1 MMAPARDVTTSADL
15 RTRAARGVLITSA
28 FMVGLQTL
36 SLVKSFVIAA
46 FLTKSEFGIW
56 GILVVSLGTLSF
68 LKDVGIADKFVQQD
82 ETDQRRAFHVAFT
95 VESIANA
102 GLTVVLLVA
111 LPLFALL
118 YGQTKILLPGLVLIL
133 AVPAQSFKAAVWVH
147 YREMNWGR
155 LRLLQAIDPVVSF
168 AVTLALAAAGLGYWS
183 LVIGF
188 TIGIWTGAAAAAAVS
203 PYPFRLD
210 VRRGSLREYFD
221 FSWPLFVANSTVIL
235 IPQLTMLA
243 GERTLGLAGAG
254 IIGLATTVATYAD
267 KVDAVI
273 TETLYPAICRVKDR
287 IDLLHEA
294 FVKSNRLDLMWGVPF
309 GVAVALFAPDVVD
322 FGLGDKWQPAVGLIQ
337 ALGLISAANHF
348 GYNWTAFLRARGETR
363 SIAVGAQIVVASF
376 VVVTMPL
383 LIAFGLTGFAIGMAV
398 TTAVSLVVRAR
409 YMARLL
415 PGYSLVRQ
423 ALRAVIPTVPAVALT
438 LGARAVEP
446 GSRTV
451 ATAIAEFVLYV
462 VVTAVATLVVER
474 PLVSEVWGYLRG
486 RRREAVPAV

>member
-1 MMAPARDVTTSADL
+1 MSAALDL
-15 RTRAARGVLITSA
+15 RSRAARGVLVTAA

-46 FLTKSEFGIW
+46 FLTKSEYGVW
-56 GILVVSLGTLSF
+56 GILIVSLGTLSF

-82 ETDQRRAFHVAFT
+82 ERDQQRAFHVAFT
-95 VESIANA
+95 VETIANA
-102 GLTVVLLVA
+102 GLTLLLLLA
-111 LPLFALL
+111 LPVYAVL
-118 YGQTKILLPGLVLIL
+118 YGQAKIVLPGLVLIT

-155 LRLLQAIDPVVSF
+155 LRVLQAVDPVSSF
-168 AVTLALAAAGLGYWS
+168 VVTLALAVAGLGYWS

-188 TIGIWTGAAAAAAVS
+188 TVGVWAGAAAAAAAS
-203 PYPFRLD
+203 PYPFRLGA
-210 VRRGSLREYFD
+210 RRASLREYFD

-235 IPQLTMLA
+235 IPQVTMLA
-243 GERTLGLAGAG
+243 GERKLGLAGAG

-287 IDLLHEA
+287 IELLHEA

-309 GVAVALFAPDVVD
+309 GVGVALFAPDVVK
-322 FGLGDKWQPAVGLIQ
+322 FGLGHKWEPAVGLIQ

-348 GYNWTAFLRARGETR
+348 GYNWTAFLRARADTR
-363 SIAVGAQIVVASF
+363 SIAVGAQIVVGTF
-376 VVVTMPL
+376 LLVTLPL
-383 LIAFGLTGFAIGMAV
+383 MLTLGLTGFATGMAV
-398 TTAVSLVVRAR
+398 TTLVSLAVRAH
-409 YMARLL
+409 YMSRLL

-446 GSRTV
+446 GSRTL
-451 ATAIAEFVLYV
+451 ATAIAELVLYLA
-462 VVTAVATLVVER
+462 VTAAATLVVER

-486 RRREAVPAV
+486 RRREAVPVT